1 MLKPNFLLTKRVSI
15 DIIRQTQGSYVN
27 GDWVEGT
34 ETTVPTEVNI
44 QPLKDSEILL
54 LPESERT
61 KEWYK
66 LYSAEELRTAK
77 EGTGGYGADEFIFSG
92 NRYRIMKVRNFSM
105 GILNHWKASAARI
118 ELTPL

>member
-1 MLKPNFLLTKRVSI
+1 MLKPNFLLTKKVSI

-66 LYSAEELRTAK
+66 LYSAGELRTAK
-77 EGTGGYGADEFIFSG
+77 EGTGGYGADEFIFNG
-92 NRYRIMKVRNFSM
+92 DRYRVMKARRYQM
-105 GILNHWKASAARI
+105 QILDHWKCMAARI
-118 ELTPL
+118 PLTPN

>member
-1 MLKPNFLLTKRVSI
+1 MLKPNFLLTKKVSI

-34 ETTVPTEVNI
+34 ETVVPTEVNI
-44 QPLKDSEILL
+44 QPLKDSEILM

-61 KEWYK
+61 REWYK

-77 EGTGGYGADEFIFSG
+77 EGVGGNGADEFIFDG
-92 NRYRIMKVRNFSM
+92 DRYRVMKARNYAM
-105 GILNHWKASAARI
+105 GTLDHWKCMAARVNI
-118 ELTPL
+118 TPN

>member
-1 MLKPNFLLTKRVSI
+1 MLKPNFLLTKKVSI

-77 EGTGGYGADEFIFSG
+77 EGTGGYGADEFIWQG
-92 NRYRIMKVRNFSM
+92 DRYRVMKARNFAM
-105 GILNHWKASAARI
+105 GTLDHFRAFAARI
-118 ELTPL
+118 PLTPN

>member
-1 MLKPNFLLTKRVSI
+1 MLKPNFLLTKKVSI
-15 DIIRQTQGSYVN
+15 DIIRQTQGSYIN

-77 EGTGGYGADEFIFSG
+77 EGTGGYGADEFIWQG
-92 NRYRIMKVRNFSM
+92 DRYRVMKARNFAM
-105 GILNHWKASAARI
+105 GTLDHFRAFAARI
-118 ELTPL
+118 PLTPN